1 MCYYFKF
8 AFPYLCSV
16 GPACWCNVKF
26 DSFKKCGAANQVL
39 PSSFYLQ
46 EGILSSSSLSV
57 IKMVSLASLFSLIY
71 ILPLVYQLH
80 MNCPLFF
87 FPSTTTL

>member
-1 MCYYFKF
+1 MCYYLKF
-8 AFPYLCSV
+8 LFPYLCSV

-46 EGILSSSSLSV
+46 EGILSTSSLPV
-57 IKMVSLASLFSLIY
+57 IKMVSLTIYFNLYPASCISTPYELPPLLFSLNNNT
-71 ILPLVYQLH
+71 VR
-80 MNCPLFF
+80 
-87 FPSTTTL
+87 